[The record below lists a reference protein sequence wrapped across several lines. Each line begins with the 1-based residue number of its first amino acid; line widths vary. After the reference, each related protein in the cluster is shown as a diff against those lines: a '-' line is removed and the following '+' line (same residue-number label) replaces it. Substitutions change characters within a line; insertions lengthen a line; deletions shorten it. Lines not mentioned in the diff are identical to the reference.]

1 MINVAFQISKE
12 INDGIGTVGYHLV
25 EKILRIKLFTIY
37 HIHKIFQV
45 D

>member
-1 MINVAFQISKE
+1 MVKVAFQISKE
-12 INDGIGTVGYHLV
+12 MSDGIGTVGYHLL
-25 EKILRIKLFTIY
+25 EKILRIKFVTMY